1 MNYGARIRACRQ
13 AHNMTQAQIAA
24 ALGVTRQHVSHIEK
38 TSVPRLTLGQWFVLA
53 DTLQVNLRDLLP
65 NTTSS
70 LPA

>member
-13 AHNMTQAQIAA
+13 HRKMTQAQIAA

-38 TSVPRLTLGQWFVLA
+38 TSIPRLTLNQWFVLA

-65 NTTSS
+65 TSNLS
-70 LPA
+70 A